1 MKRTLLLI
9 CILLCANVLFAQT
22 TFTIGDLTY
31 YITSSVQPYKVQVSS
46 CNTSVTTVD
55 IPETV
60 TYNNKTYAVTSIGR
74 GAFRNCSSLI
84 SVTIPNSVNAIYGF
98 KGESSTIPA
107 FRNCTS
113 LTSITIPES
122 VTRIEGSIFEGC
134 TNLTTLNFNAIN
146 CVVGGIYRNS
156 YSEYYYYPFL
166 YGSHVT
172 TINIGSQVEKI
183 PNNFT
188 NMANHLSEVNI
199 SNSVT
204 SIGDS
209 AFWGMNGL
217 TSIVLPNS
225 IDSIGE
231 NAFNGCSNLTSITC
245 NADVAPV
252 LGTNVFNNTP
262 SNKEL
267 IVSICNID
275 NYFSSNWSNYF
286 NNIKG
291 GNMGVL
297 YKKDGL
303 NNLSVV
309 GTYENVNP
317 LIIPSNVSC
326 GNTSFNVTSIDDS
339 AFYGRNDLTSISLPN
354 TITSIG
360 NHAFNGCSGL
370 MIFAI
375 PENVSSIGE
384 YAFYNCSGLNFV
396 TIPNTIT
403 SISNSTFRNC
413 SNLIS
418 VTIPNSVVS
427 INDNAFNGCST
438 LMSITI
444 PENVSSIGI
453 GSFGNCI

>member
-9 CILLCANVLFAQT
+9 CTLLCANVLFAQS

-74 GAFRNCSSLI
+74 RAFSNCSSLI
-84 SVTIPNSVNAIYGF
+84 SVTIPNSVTTIRGAENDGNAYDDDQTF
-98 KGESSTIPA
+98 Y
-107 FRNCTS
+107 NCTS

-122 VTRIEGSIFEGC
+122 VTHINGAIFYNC
-134 TNLTTLNFNAIN
+134 TNLTIINYNAIN
-146 CVVGGIYRNS
+146 CQVYRYINYYSSTSNS
-156 YSEYYYYPFL
+156 HTSNWSFL

-286 NNIKG
+286 NNCCL
-291 GNMGVL
+291 V
-297 YKKDGL
+297 
-303 NNLSVV
+303 NNDC
-309 GTYENVNP
+309 Y
-317 LIIPSNVSC
+317 
-326 GNTSFNVTSIDDS
+326 
-339 AFYGRNDLTSISLPN
+339 
-354 TITSIG
+354 
-360 NHAFNGCSGL
+360 
-370 MIFAI
+370 
-375 PENVSSIGE
+375 
-384 YAFYNCSGLNFV
+384 
-396 TIPNTIT
+396 
-403 SISNSTFRNC
+403 
-413 SNLIS
+413 
-418 VTIPNSVVS
+418 
-427 INDNAFNGCST
+427 
-438 LMSITI
+438 
-444 PENVSSIGI
+444 
-453 GSFGNCI
+453 